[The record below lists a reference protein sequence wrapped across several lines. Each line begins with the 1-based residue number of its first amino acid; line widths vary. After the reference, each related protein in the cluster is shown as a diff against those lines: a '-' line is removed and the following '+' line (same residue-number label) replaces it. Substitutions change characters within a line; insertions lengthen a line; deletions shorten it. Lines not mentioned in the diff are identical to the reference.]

1 MKRNIIYI
9 ILIFSLLQSATTF
22 SQVIK
27 GTFAIKNLQT
37 GMLLRIK
44 DAKKSDG
51 TPLVAYTP
59 VNWKC
64 VTWDFNYIDGQTYQ
78 VKNLFTGKTF
88 QSKSETAFAGVEM
101 QQQPFMDHQANQQY
115 EFILVADNIYLIKLK
130 GTDLYLTPSD
140 ETGTVN
146 SSIILSQKTGNKIQQ
161 WTLYEQKP
169 EM

>member
-1 MKRNIIYI
+1 MNKNIISVS
-9 ILIFSLLQSATTF
+9 LIFFLLLSASSF

-27 GTFAIKNLQT
+27 GTYAIKNMQT

-44 DAKKSDG
+44 DARKSDG

-64 VTWDFNYIDGQTYQ
+64 VTWDFNHIDGQTYQ
-78 VKNLFTGKTF
+78 VKNLYTGKTF

-101 QQQPFMDHQANQQY
+101 QQQPFTDHQANQQY
-115 EFILVADNIYLIKLK
+115 EFILVADKVYLIKLK

-146 SSIILSQKTGNKIQQ
+146 SSIILSQKAGGKIQQ
-161 WTLYEQKP
+161 WTLYGQKP